1 MRNLQF
7 KDVGKVSKILKKLQL
22 RVDKDLNIQD
32 EEALGASLFLKL
44 AENYTDVQDDVA
56 EFMAGLL
63 EDEDITKAKFLELEL
78 DEVYDYF
85 MKLKEDKGLTR
96 FLSIVSRTMETTTKQ

>member
-22 RVDKDLNIQD
+22 RVDKDLNVQD

-44 AENYTDVQDDVA
+44 AENYNTVQDDVA
-56 EFMAGLL
+56 EFMADLL
-63 EDEDITKAKFLELEL
+63 KDEEMTKVKFLELEL

-85 MKLKEDKGLTR
+85 MRLKEDKGLSR
-96 FLSIVSRTMETTTKQ
+96 FLSILSKTMTNTTN

>member
-22 RVDKDLNIQD
+22 RVDKDLNVQD

-44 AENYTDVQDDVA
+44 AENYSAIQEDLA
-56 EFMAGLL
+56 EFMADLL
-63 EDEDITKAKFLELEL
+63 KDEDITKAKFLELEL

-96 FLSIVSRTMETTTKQ
+96 FLSIVSKTMKTTTE

>member
-44 AENYTDVQDDVA
+44 AENYSVVQEDLA
-56 EFMAGLL
+56 EFMADLL
-63 EDEDITKAKFLELEL
+63 KDEDITKTKFLEMEL

-85 MKLKEDKGLTR
+85 IKLKEDKGLSR
-96 FLSIVSRTMETTTKQ
+96 FLSIVSKTMKTTTE

>member
-22 RVDKDLNIQD
+22 RVDKDLNVQD

-44 AENYTDVQDDVA
+44 AENYNTVQDDVA
-56 EFMAGLL
+56 EFMADLL
-63 EDEDITKAKFLELEL
+63 KDEDMTKAKFLELEL

-85 MKLKEDKGLTR
+85 IQLKDDKGLTH
-96 FLSIVSRTMETTTKQ
+96 FLSILSKTMTTTTK